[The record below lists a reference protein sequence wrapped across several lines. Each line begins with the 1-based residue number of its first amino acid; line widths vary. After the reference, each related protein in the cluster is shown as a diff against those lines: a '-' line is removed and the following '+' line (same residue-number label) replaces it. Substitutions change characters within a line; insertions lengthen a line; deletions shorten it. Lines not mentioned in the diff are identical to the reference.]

1 MDPLKLILLKIR
13 ERIVS
18 YFSDN
23 SPILIK
29 ESVLDGPKIHLGCGD
44 INLQG
49 WINLDA
55 RDAPH
60 VHIKTESLHLNEFQD
75 NTVSEIYLCHVLEH
89 FSFKEVKDLLANFY
103 LKMHQGGILRISVPD
118 FSALVELYN
127 ISSDLKKIEQPLM
140 GGQDYEF
147 NFHKSVFDKN
157 FLSNLLM
164 ESGFSEVVNWC
175 PEGDFGKEIGD
186 WSAGFVEYNSKRFP
200 ISLNLKA
207 IK

>member
-1 MDPLKLILLKIR
+1 MEFVKLTLLKIK
-13 ERIVS
+13 ERLVA

-23 SPILIK
+23 SAILIE
-29 ESVLDGPKIHLGCGD
+29 ESALYGPKVHLGCGD

-60 VHIKTESLHLNEFQD
+60 VHIKTESLHLDEFQD
-75 NTVSEIYLCHVLEH
+75 STVSEIYLCHVLEH
-89 FSFKEVKDLLANFY
+89 FSFQEVKDLLASFH
-103 LKMHQGGILRISVPD
+103 LKLHQGGILRISVPD
-118 FSALVELYN
+118 FSSLVDLYN

-164 ESGFSEVVNWC
+164 ESGFSKVVDWC
-175 PEGDFGKEIGD
+175 PKVDFGKEIGD
-186 WSAGFVEYNSKRFP
+186 WSTGYVEYDSKRFP